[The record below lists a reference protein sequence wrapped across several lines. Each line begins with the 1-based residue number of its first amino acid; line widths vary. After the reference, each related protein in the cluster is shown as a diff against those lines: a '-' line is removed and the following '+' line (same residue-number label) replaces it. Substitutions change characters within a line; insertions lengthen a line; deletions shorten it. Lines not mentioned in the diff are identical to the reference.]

1 MFSDLFR
8 FSYEVQ
14 KSEYIILKCQN
25 HLTNVDVVKE
35 KESNVKIVL
44 TSISGGIHISVD
56 NSFVPYL
63 MLGWVSNEKKDI
75 QNLTIFN
82 GNKVI
87 NISSVLVISPYTF
100 SYSK

>member
-1 MFSDLFR
+1 LFR

-14 KSEYIILKCQN
+14 ISESIILKCQN
-25 HLTNVDVVKE
+25 YLTNVDVVKE
-35 KESNVKIVL
+35 KEPNAKIVL

-63 MLGWVSNEKKDI
+63 MLGWVSNKNKDI

-82 GNKVI
+82 GNQVI